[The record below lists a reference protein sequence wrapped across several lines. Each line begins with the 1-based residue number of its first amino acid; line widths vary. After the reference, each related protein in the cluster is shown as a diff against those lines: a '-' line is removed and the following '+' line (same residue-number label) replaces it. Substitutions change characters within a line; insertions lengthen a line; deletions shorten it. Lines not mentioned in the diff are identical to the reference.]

1 MARPKIDPRI
11 RYAQEIKIWKVAEI
25 TQSANYDCGTK
36 NAAIAKMHRL
46 HMARAALREELGV
59 GAHLWDIYVV
69 RINGSVVS
77 IVPKELLDMSG
88 FRDKDGN
95 PIAADKVEK
104 MLEEDERPLTDAELK
119 KMLETDKD
127 TPNAEK
133 LHFDPTKPLDL
144 E

>member
-59 GAHLWDIYVV
+59 G
-69 RINGSVVS
+69 
-77 IVPKELLDMSG
+77 
-88 FRDKDGN
+88 GN

-104 MLEEDERPLTDAELK
+104 LLEEDERPLSDAEIK

-133 LHFDPTKPLDL
+133 LHFDPTKPLALDT